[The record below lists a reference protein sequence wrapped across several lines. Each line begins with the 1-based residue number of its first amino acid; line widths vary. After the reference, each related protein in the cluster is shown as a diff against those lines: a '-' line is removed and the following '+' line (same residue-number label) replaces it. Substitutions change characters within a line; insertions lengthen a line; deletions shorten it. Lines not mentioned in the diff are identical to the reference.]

1 MKTTTTL
8 LIAMVIGSITA
19 SAQTKFGITAG
30 ATYANMKFK
39 SGDVSVKNDYKLGF
53 TAGVFAD
60 MTISKDFSFQ
70 PALNFTQK
78 GTKDEGDGYSD
89 KTTLNYLEVPLNFV
103 YSFQPGNGL
112 FIGAG
117 PSIAFGLS
125 GQDKWEENGN
135 SGSDDIN
142 FGSGQDEVKVFELGA
157 NFMAGYKMKNGFLVS
172 AGYNLG
178 LTDISNY
185 DDNIAKGSVK
195 SNYFSLKVGWTF
207 HSKTK

>member
-8 LIAMVIGSITA
+8 LIAMMIGSITA
-19 SAQTKFGITAG
+19 SAQTNFGITAG
-30 ATYANMKFK
+30 ATYANMKYN
-39 SGDVSVKNDYKLGF
+39 SGDLSVKNDYKMGF
-53 TAGVFAD
+53 TAGIFAD
-60 MTISKDFSFQ
+60 MAFSKNFSFQ

-89 KTTLNYLEVPLNFV
+89 KITLSYLEVPLNFV
-103 YSFQPGNGL
+103 YSFQPKQGL

-125 GQDKWEENGN
+125 GKDKWEENGN
-135 SGSDDIN
+135 SGSDDIK
-142 FGSGQDEVKVFELGA
+142 FGSGEDEVKVFELDA

-185 DDNIAKGSVK
+185 DDNIEKGSVK